1 MNPIIVPLL
10 EINVEDKE
18 LILNV
23 LRADGYLFSL
33 KLLHFSLLVCL
44 HWIFS
49 LFWLYRVLGYIC
61 IWSKLVIASIVL
73 ILQLGG
79 YKSGSDIWN
88 ALSRKWHLKYFL
100 VWLSRFFS
108 SYACISL
115 VSEYLFEQP
124 THFWNIDCSRKFWE
138 VL

>member
-49 LFWLYRVLGYIC
+49 LF
-61 IWSKLVIASIVL
+61 
-73 ILQLGG
+73 
-79 YKSGSDIWN
+79 
-88 ALSRKWHLKYFL
+88 
-100 VWLSRFFS
+100 
-108 SYACISL
+108 
-115 VSEYLFEQP
+115 
-124 THFWNIDCSRKFWE
+124 
-138 VL
+138 